1 MVSSQLV
8 CGHWY
13 VLEGRKSK
21 RGSRRKKRENKREGK
36 ERRKEI
42 EKRRRVDKEIHV
54 IENIF
59 VSFGYIGIVFRAV
72 GRKIK
77 VVRPFSGGK
86 ATVL

>member
-59 VSFGYIGIVFRAV
+59 VSFGYIGIVVYIQKAV
-72 GRKIK
+72 CRWFESQLNSFFHF
-77 VVRPFSGGK
+77 P
-86 ATVL
+86 